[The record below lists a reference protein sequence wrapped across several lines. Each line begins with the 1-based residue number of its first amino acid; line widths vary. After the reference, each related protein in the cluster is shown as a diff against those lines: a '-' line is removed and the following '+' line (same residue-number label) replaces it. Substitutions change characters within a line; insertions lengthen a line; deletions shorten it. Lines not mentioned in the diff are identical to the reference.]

1 MPMMDMPIQEL
12 KCYLGKGN
20 YPSDFIDYWNRQIAR
35 LNERDLEYE
44 LVKKE
49 FLNECADY
57 YELYFK
63 GIDGARIHA
72 KYICPKNRQNV
83 PLILQFHDYKQSSK
97 SWYHLTRYIG
107 IGYAVLAM
115 DCRGQGGMSE
125 DLGGVLGTTV
135 CGHLMIGID
144 DELDQMYYRKVYL
157 DAYLLSKIGS
167 QLPQIDTKKIVSYGQ
182 GQGGALAIV
191 VAAMNKEINKC
202 VAKDP
207 FLADFKRVWEMD
219 LDSLMY
225 EGLRYYFRWFDPL
238 HEREDEVFS
247 RLGYLDVVHFAKQL
261 NCKFLLG
268 TGLLDSS
275 CPPST
280 QYAIFNQAM
289 CNKMHLVFAKFDH
302 ELCNRFEDEVL
313 RFIQFEEGCV

>member
-1 MPMMDMPIQEL
+1 MPMLDMPIQKL
-12 KCYLGKGN
+12 NNYLGKGI
-20 YPSDFIDYWNRQIAR
+20 YPSDFMDYWDQQVRQ
-35 LNERDLEYE
+35 LNQMPLVYE

-49 FLNECADY
+49 FLNKCADY
-57 YELYFK
+57 YDLYFTSL
-63 GIDGARIHA
+63 DGARIHA
-72 KYICPKNRQNV
+72 KYICPKNAQKA
-83 PLILQFHDYKQSSK
+83 PLILQFHDYKQGSK
-97 SWYHLTRYIG
+97 SWHHLTRYIG

-125 DLGGVLGTTV
+125 DRGGVLGTTV
-135 CGHLMIGID
+135 CGHLMMGID

-157 DAYLLSKIGS
+157 DAYLLSKIAEK
-167 QLPQIDTKKIVSYGQ
+167 LPEIDEKKIISYGQ

-191 VAAMNKEINKC
+191 VAALNERIPKC

-219 LDSLMY
+219 LDTLMY

-238 HEREDEVFS
+238 HKRKDEVFL
-247 RLGYLDVVHFAKQL
+247 RLGYFDVVHFAKQL

-268 TGLLDSS
+268 TGLLDSA

-280 QYAIFNQAM
+280 QYAIFNQAT
-289 CNKMHLVFAKFDH
+289 CEKVHLVFAKFGH
-302 ELCNRFEDEVL
+302 ELCNRFEDEFL
-313 RFIQFEEGCV
+313 RFIQFEEDWV